1 MSKTLSPTYLKRKL
15 IQNEILKETYL
26 VESDALGP
34 YSLPSPIETWS
45 VRIVPCP
52 SSPPSPVF
60 PFSMVFTISY
70 NAMYLLFKFPHE
82 LQEQTFDL
90 PCVLLVAA
98 VLLLNAVALHASLS
112 CSNSH
117 YTGCFSLCSCGPWI
131 LVASATLVII
141 FILILSTLLFNLLFL
156 FMFKCL
162 ISLVLVCSH
171 RFTRYVCVA
180 CAYKLNRVCFYI
192 YLYFKE
198 KYCVLIFLLLNGF
211 CVFLEGI
218 YFWIPLVC
226 SV

>member
-52 SSPPSPVF
+52 SSPSSPFF

-117 YTGCFSLCSCGPWI
+117 YTGCSSLCSCGPWI

-141 FILILSTLLFNLLFL
+141 FILISLS
-156 FMFKCL
+156 
-162 ISLVLVCSH
+162 IIQSSLSV
-171 RFTRYVCVA
+171 YV
-180 CAYKLNRVCFYI
+180 
-192 YLYFKE
+192 
-198 KYCVLIFLLLNGF
+198 
-211 CVFLEGI
+211 
-218 YFWIPLVC
+218 
-226 SV
+226 